1 MRKKLSIIVPVYNE
15 VKTVLILLNKLI
27 KLNLY
32 NNFTSEIIIVDDDST
47 DGTKELLK
55 NLEKETS
62 NTNLKFIFKAKNSG
76 KGNSQKLAIPLC
88 TGDFTIIQDA
98 DLEYNVN
105 NINSLLRL
113 MVDYNYDA
121 VLGYRKLTNT
131 KVYSAYFF
139 FHKLAIFILTF
150 LTNILYGSNFK
161 DVCTCYRM
169 IKTPILKSFKIN
181 GERFEY
187 DFSMINQLA
196 KHTRNVGLVEIEY
209 NNRSFKEGKKNTWI
223 VGLYAIKRIILDRF
237 NI

>member
-1 MRKKLSIIVPVYNE
+1 MNKQLSIIVPVYNE
-15 VKTVLILLNKLI
+15 VETVLILLNKLI

-32 NNFTSEIIIVDDDST
+32 NNFTSEIIVVDDNST
-47 DGTKELLK
+47 DGTKELLT
-55 NLEKETS
+55 NFEKETL
-62 NTNLKFIFKAKNSG
+62 NTNIKFIYKSKNSG
-76 KGNSQKLAIPLC
+76 KGSSQKLAIPLC
-88 TGDFTIIQDA
+88 NGDFTIIQDA

-105 NINSLLRL
+105 NINSLLKL
-113 MVDYNYDA
+113 MVDSNYDA

-139 FHKLAIFILTF
+139 FHKLAVFILTF

-209 NNRSFKEGKKNTWI
+209 NNRSFKDGKKNTWI